1 MFTLP
6 VADILASY
14 SWDSKNFSFS
24 GEVFDGYYEDIK
36 FIAPLEFNLKIIG
49 LDDTVDVVFEKFHT
63 RVEYE
68 GKKHDIDIAGFDRT
82 WKMHIDPLDD
92 PDDIHEIDRKNM
104 SIDLAPVIREEI
116 IMACHEL

>member
-6 VADILASY
+6 IDDIFNSY

-24 GEVFDGYYEDIK
+24 GEVFDGYFEDIK
-36 FIAPLEFNLKIIG
+36 FISPLEFTIKIIG
-49 LDDTVDVVFEKFHT
+49 LEDAIDVVFEDLKT

-68 GKKHDIDIAGFDRT
+68 GKKHDIHIAGFDRT
-82 WKMHIDPLDD
+82 WKTHIDPLDD
-92 PDDIHEIDRKNM
+92 ADDIRQIDTKNM

-116 IMACHEL
+116 VMACHEL